1 MITSLYI
8 KDFALIDEL
17 ETTFEPGLNIIT
29 GETGA
34 GKSIIIGA
42 LNILLGERAQLESI
56 RQGANK
62 AIAEVILKTGK
73 DDKLAALL
81 QEHGVEPAPETIIRR
96 EVRPSGSRAFI
107 NDTPVQLSVLKQVG
121 GLLVDLHGQHDHQLL
136 LREEHHREVIDGRP
150 SVQPALAAYIQS
162 FEQLSGLRRQKA
174 ALQKREREL
183 REKQELYRFQ
193 LRELRAA
200 DLKADETE
208 QLERDIR
215 LLDSSEE
222 LNETAAKILAAGRD
236 GEYNALDLL
245 GLMEQALSHMAQIE
259 PEFEN
264 YVQELET
271 ARISVEELLRFTEQY
286 QTNIEFNPI
295 QLETLRQRQAELRR
309 IEKKYGKGPEELLA
323 YMQEVEQTLSLADNY
338 EAELEKLD
346 AQIQKAA
353 GLLKAQA
360 VALHEARLQEGERL
374 SRDIEKE
381 LMRLGF
387 RHARFAVVVR
397 WREQADGWIEI
408 DGRRIACTDDGADD
422 LSFYIS
428 TNKGEEPKPL
438 SRTASGGEMSRIML
452 ALKSILAREQ
462 RLPVMIFDEIDTG
475 ISGPIAQQVGRTMRE
490 LASTVQILSITHLPQ
505 IACMAHTHFVVRK
518 TETNERTVTRID
530 RLSPEDHVRE
540 VARLM
545 SGADLTE
552 AVLSSARELVAS
564 ATELPN

>member
-1 MITSLYI
+1 MIASLYI

-17 ETTFEPGLNIIT
+17 ETSFEPGLNIIT

-56 RQGANK
+56 RQGAAK
-62 AIAEVILKTGK
+62 AIAEVILKTGE
-73 DDKLAALL
+73 DEKLAALL
-81 QEHGVEPAPETIIRR
+81 LEHGVEPAPETIIRR
-96 EVRPSGSRAFI
+96 EVRHSGSRAFI

-136 LREEHHREVIDGRP
+136 LREENHREVIDSRP
-150 SVQPALAAYIQS
+150 GVAAALEAYVRS
-162 FEQLSGLRRQKA
+162 FEAVSELRKQKA

-200 DLKADETE
+200 DLKPDETE

-222 LNETAAKILAAGRD
+222 LNETAAKILTAGRD
-236 GEYNALDLL
+236 GKFNALDFL
-245 GLMEQALSHMAQIE
+245 GMMEQALGQMAQLE
-259 PEFEN
+259 PEFES

-286 QTNIEFNPI
+286 QTNIEFNPV

-309 IEKKYGKGPEELLA
+309 LEKKYGKSPEALLT
-323 YMQEVEQTLSLADNY
+323 YMEEVEQTLSLADNF

-346 AQIQKAA
+346 VQIQKAA
-353 GLLKAQA
+353 GVLGAKAK
-360 VALHEARLQEGERL
+360 ALHDARIAEGERL
-374 SRDIEKE
+374 SGDIERE
-381 LMRLGF
+381 LMHLGF

-397 WREQADGWIEI
+397 WREQSDGWIEI
-408 DGRRIACTDDGADD
+408 DGKRIACAADGADD

-428 TNKGEEPKPL
+428 TNKGEAPKPL

-475 ISGPIAQQVGRTMRE
+475 ISGPIAQQVGRTMRG
-490 LASTVQILSITHLPQ
+490 LADTVQILSITHLPQ
-505 IACMAHTHFVVRK
+505 IACMAHTHYVVRK
-518 TETNERTVTRID
+518 TETDERTVTRID
-530 RLSPEDHVRE
+530 RLSEEEHIRE

-545 SGADLTE
+545 SGTDLTE

-564 ATELPN
+564 ATAPQS